1 MVRHI
6 SSGSTF
12 EAEIGYSRAVVDDNY
27 VFVSGTTGMDYAAMT
42 MADGVLAQA
51 TQCLQ
56 NIQDVLEEAG
66 SSLDKVV
73 RVCYYLPDRNDFEA
87 CWPALRAAF
96 DVAKPAATM
105 IETRLM
111 NDDMKIEIEVT
122 AKR

>member
-1 MVRHI
+1 MVKHI

-12 EAEIGYSRAVVDDNY
+12 EEEIGYSRAVIDEHY
-27 VFVSGTTGMDYAAMT
+27 VFVAGTTGMDYSTMT
-42 MADGVLAQA
+42 LADGVLDQA
-51 TQCLQ
+51 TQCLK
-56 NIQDVLEEAG
+56 NIQGVLEEAG

-73 RVCYYLPDRNDFEA
+73 RVNYYLPDRSDFEA

-96 DVAKPAATM
+96 GVAKPAATM
-105 IETRLM
+105 IETCLM

>member
-12 EAEIGYSRAVVDDNY
+12 EQEIGYSRAVVDEHY
-27 VFVSGTTGMDYAAMT
+27 VFVSGTTGMDYATMT
-42 MADGVLAQA
+42 LADGVLDQT

-56 NIQDVLEEAG
+56 NIKDVLEEAG

-73 RVCYYLPDRNDFEA
+73 RVCYYLPDRSDFEA
-87 CWPALRAAF
+87 CWPALREAF
-96 DVAKPAATM
+96 SVAKPAATM
-105 IETRLM
+105 IETCLM